1 MKHLMIPLLLVLNAC
16 GPHEVNVNH
25 KISLDMTNITKYFE
39 SMCRAEEAVDVDSC
53 VDEKV
58 TEFLKLVL

>member
-1 MKHLMIPLLLVLNAC
+1 MKYILLPIVLLIAAC

-25 KISLDMTNITKYFE
+25 KIQLDMTNLTKYFE
-39 SMCRAEEAVDVDSC
+39 SICVSEGATDVESC
-53 VDEKV
+53 IDEKI

>member
-39 SMCRAEEAVDVDSC
+39 SMCESEGATDIDLC
-53 VDEKV
+53 VDQKI
-58 TEFLKLVL
+58 TEFFKLVL

>member
-1 MKHLMIPLLLVLNAC
+1 MKHLTVLLLITLSAC

-25 KISLDMTNITKYFE
+25 KIQLDMTNLTKYFE
-39 SMCRAEEAVDVDSC
+39 SICVSEGATDVESC
-53 VDEKV
+53 IDEKI